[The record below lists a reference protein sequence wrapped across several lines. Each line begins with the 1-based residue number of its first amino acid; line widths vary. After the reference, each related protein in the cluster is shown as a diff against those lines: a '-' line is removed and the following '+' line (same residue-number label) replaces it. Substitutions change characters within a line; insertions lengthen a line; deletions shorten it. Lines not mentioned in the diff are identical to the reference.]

1 MWNDYDDR
9 VYQEAKKLRK
19 LRTSRSSIP
28 DVCFDKHTEIAELL
42 HSAKQLLAKNQ
53 ERRDADAARKRES
66 RRLVKEMP
74 AMTKPLSNLE
84 CQERL
89 AKYDAFFAEVRALY
103 VYDDDDLRTDE
114 DLFTRIKASVENE
127 LVVLRLPETISN
139 DYIKNIVSHLISS
152 GIVQRTR
159 KKQ

>member
-9 VYQEAKKLRK
+9 VYQEAKKLR
-19 LRTSRSSIP
+19 TSPSSIP

-74 AMTKPLSNLE
+74 AMAKPLSNLE

-103 VYDDDDLRTDE
+103 DDDEVLRTDE

-127 LVVLRLPETISN
+127 LVVLNLPGTI
-139 DYIKNIVSHLISS
+139 DDGYIQNIVSILVSS
-152 GIVQRTR
+152 DIVRRTR

>member
-9 VYQEAKKLRK
+9 VYQEAKKLR
-19 LRTSRSSIP
+19 TSPSSIP

-74 AMTKPLSNLE
+74 AMAKPLSNLE

-89 AKYDAFFAEVRALY
+89 AKYDVFFAELRGLY
-103 VYDDDDLRTDE
+103 ENSDNFSKNQ
-114 DLFTRIKASVENE
+114 DLFEKVKGSVEME
-127 LVVLRLPETISN
+127 IQL
-139 DYIKNIVSHLISS
+139 LIYPTPSTTLIFKILS
-152 GIVQRTR
+152 LN
-159 KKQ
+159 

>member
-1 MWNDYDDR
+1 MWNDYDDK
-9 VYQEAKKLRK
+9 VYQEAKK

-28 DVCFDKHTEIAELL
+28 DVCFDKHTEIAGLL

-74 AMTKPLSNLE
+74 AMAKPLSNLE

-103 VYDDDDLRTDE
+103 DDDEVLRTDE

-127 LVVLRLPETISN
+127 LVVLNLPGTI
-139 DYIKNIVSHLISS
+139 DDGYIQNIVSILVSS
-152 GIVQRTR
+152 DIVRRTR